1 VTRDRLDLGPV
12 GGAASDL
19 HRSVAMAD
27 SYVLAITEAP
37 GVLTFEMDIALET
50 AQHPAAG
57 ELRRVHGTL
66 SFDGAR
72 AIHWIDRGPVRRFG
86 AQQDL
91 GSIHYLLETGTG
103 WRLGGDWGEV
113 GIESA
118 LPPRVTITR

>member
-1 VTRDRLDLGPV
+1 VTGDRPALGPA
-12 GGAASDL
+12 GDL
-19 HRSVAMAD
+19 HTSVAMAD

-37 GVLTFEMDIALET
+37 GVLSFEMDIALDSAE
-50 AQHPAAG
+50 HPPAG
-57 ELRRVHGTL
+57 GLRRVHGTL